1 MSPKLHLRRKTVKVV
16 VALGATLA
24 SIAALATVPLAGA
37 DQLSS
42 DRAEAASLA
51 SQINTL
57 GLREGALGEQYDA
70 GVLALQKVEAHMS
83 ADKKRR
89 AAADARQRRTIT
101 LLRQAA
107 VAAYTGGSA
116 IPLGNATP
124 MKNANDDLL
133 RQELEQTFATNQS
146 DALDSYRLAAAEAA
160 TAYAQW
166 EKDKDA
172 KAQQLAVLKKDRQQV
187 EAAEYKLEALQ
198 AQVKGRIA
206 VLVAQIE
213 RERQLAEQ
221 RAEEAL
227 LAKERAQA
235 AAAAKAEAE
244 AQAAAERAAAERQ
257 AEAQAAAARQA
268 EEEQAARVA
277 DATATTIPP
286 TPVTTTVSA
295 EAANVL
301 PGENPNAP
309 GAIAAA
315 ESRVGDP
322 YVWAA
327 AGPDAF
333 DCSGLVMW
341 SWAQVGVYLPHN
353 AAAQYSVTV
362 HIPMTDLMPGDLVYP
377 AGLFHVA
384 MYIGNGEIVQAPY
397 TGADV
402 QIVPLTGFFQLASRV
417 G

>member
-1 MSPKLHLRRKTVKVV
+1 MSPKLHLRRKAVKVV

-24 SIAALATVPLAGA
+24 CIAALATVPLAGA

-42 DRAEAASLA
+42 DRAEAAYLA
-51 SQINTL
+51 NQINTL

-70 GVLALQKVEAHMS
+70 GVLVLQNVDAHMS
-83 ADKKRR
+83 ADKKHW
-89 AAADARQRRTIT
+89 AAADAKQQRTIN

-107 VAAYTGGSA
+107 VEAYTGGA
-116 IPLGNATP
+116 QMPLAKATA

-133 RQELEQTFATNQS
+133 RQELEQTFAANQS

-166 EKDKDA
+166 EKDRDA

-187 EAAEYKLEALQ
+187 QAAEYKLEALQ

-206 VLVAQIE
+206 TLVAQIE
-213 RERQLAEQ
+213 REKQLAEQ

-244 AQAAAERAAAERQ
+244 AQAAAERAAAAR
-257 AEAQAAAARQA
+257 EAQAQAEAARQA
-268 EEEQAARVA
+268 QEEQAA
-277 DATATTIPP
+277 DPTATTVPP
-286 TPVTTTVSA
+286 TPVTTTITA
-295 EAANVL
+295 EASNVL